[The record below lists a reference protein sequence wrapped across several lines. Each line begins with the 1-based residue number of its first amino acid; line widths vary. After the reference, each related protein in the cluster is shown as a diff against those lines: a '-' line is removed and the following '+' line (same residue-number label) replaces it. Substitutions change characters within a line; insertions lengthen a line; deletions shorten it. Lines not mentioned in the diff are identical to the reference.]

1 MYVILSGFWQHN
13 MFDFTTPLSTR
24 YHRSQEWLDFGEGED
39 FGERERE
46 RERSGIL
53 EFTHWICDSICRSS

>member
-1 MYVILSGFWQHN
+1 MG
-13 MFDFTTPLSTR
+13 

-46 RERSGIL
+46 VWNSGIHTL
-53 EFTHWICDSICRSS
+53 DL